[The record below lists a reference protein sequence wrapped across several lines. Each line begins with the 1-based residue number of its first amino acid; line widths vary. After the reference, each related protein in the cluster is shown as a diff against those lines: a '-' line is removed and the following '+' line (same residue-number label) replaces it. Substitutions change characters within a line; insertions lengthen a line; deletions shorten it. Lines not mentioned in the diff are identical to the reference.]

1 MASPRRGPLTID
13 LEKAK
18 LPDVPGPAEAAPVTD
33 REEADANASAARALH
48 AAAEGRGG
56 GLLALLGWV
65 LGAILALMLGLW
77 IDTFLSDLFARQ
89 DWLGRLGVGLF
100 GLLGVVLAALVL
112 RELAGL
118 ARLRRID
125 KLRAQAEG
133 AAETT
138 LAAPAREVVA
148 GLARLYGDR
157 GDMAVAELRR
167 AAKESPDGPAILA
180 EAERALMPALDSA
193 AEQAVSRAARRV
205 AAVTALVP
213 MPAIDILVVLVM
225 NLRMIRRI
233 AALYGGR
240 SGWLGSWRLMRAVA
254 QHLVASGLVSA
265 TDDLLGTSIGGG
277 VLSKLSRRVG
287 EAALNATLTARVG
300 VAAIAVCRPL
310 PFVHR
315 PAPKARSIVIAALS
329 QWREAG

>member
-1 MASPRRGPLTID
+1 MTSPRRGPLTID

-48 AAAEGRGG
+48 AAAAGRGG
-56 GLLALLGWV
+56 GLLALLGWIV
-65 LGAILALMLGLW
+65 GAIVSLIIGLW
-77 IDTFLSDLFARQ
+77 ADVFLRDLFARQ
-89 DWLGRLGVGLF
+89 DWLGWLGLGLF
-100 GLLGVVLAALVL
+100 GLLGLVLAALVL

-118 ARLRRID
+118 ARLKRID
-125 KLRAQAEG
+125 KLRAQAES
-133 AAETT
+133 AAETS

-157 GDMAVAELRR
+157 GDLATAEVSK
-167 AAKESPDGPAILA
+167 AARDLADGPAILA
-180 EAERALMPALDSA
+180 EAERGLMPVLDAA
-193 AEQAVSRAARRV
+193 AEQAVGHAARRV

-213 MPAIDILVVLVM
+213 MPAIDILVVLVA

-240 SGWLGSWRLMRAVA
+240 AGWLGSWRLMRAVA
-254 QHLVASGLVSA
+254 QHLIASGLVSA
-265 TDDLLGTSIGGG
+265 TDDLLSTSIGGG

-310 PFVHR
+310 PFAHR
-315 PAPKARSIVIAALS
+315 PAPKARGLVLSALS
-329 QWREAG
+329 QWRE